1 MFKPAKQEEEQST
14 GNILLADPELEGFA
28 PALASTNMQSMLES
42 GTGAFTPDSKLLKG
56 DHLKYIPVEVNGEKP
71 EGFTTYWQREYIKK
85 KEAISEQ
92 QKRMMEMQA
101 IAMQEM
107 SAQAQ

>member
-1 MFKPAKQEEEQST
+1 MFKPAQEEEEST

-28 PALASTNMQSMLES
+28 PALASTNMQSMVES
-42 GTGAFTPDSKLLKG
+42 GAGAFTPDQKVIGSN
-56 DHLKYIPVEVNGEKP
+56 HLKYIPVEVNGDKP
-71 EGFTTYWQREYIKK
+71 EGFTTYWQREYLRK
-85 KEAISEQ
+85 KEAIVEQ

-101 IAMQEM
+101 IAMKEM

>member
-1 MFKPAKQEEEQST
+1 M
-14 GNILLADPELEGFA
+14 ADPELEGFA
-28 PALASTNMQSMLES
+28 PALASSNMQNMLES
-42 GTGAFTPDSKLLKG
+42 GTGAFAPDQKLLSG
-56 DHLKYIPVEVNGEKP
+56 DHIKYIPVEINGEKP

-85 KEAISEQ
+85 KEAAVEQ

-107 SAQAQ
+107 TGQAE